1 METTRTRTH
10 TAKGFTII
18 ELIFIIALLGVASVL
33 FFIQRNNLEVAS
45 RDETRKTAINA
56 MYYSIEEVY
65 FKTNGFY
72 PRTIDATILPSV
84 EPSLFKDPNGVAIG
98 EANSNYRYEPYN
110 CTGDQCKNYT
120 LRTTLENEA
129 DYVKTNRSN

>member
-1 METTRTRTH
+1 MKTTRKSH
-10 TAKGFTII
+10 GFTVI
-18 ELIFIIALLGVASVL
+18 ELIFIVALLGAASIL
-33 FFIQRNNLEVAS
+33 FFIQKNNLEVAG

-65 FKTNGFY
+65 FKTNRYY
-72 PRTIDATILPSV
+72 PRTINSDVIPSV
-84 EPSLFKDPNGVAIG
+84 DPSLFKDPNGVKIG
-98 EANSNYRYEPYN
+98 ESNSNYRYEPYN
-110 CTGDQCKNYT
+110 CNNDQCKNYT

>member
-1 METTRTRTH
+1 MKTTTTRSH
-10 TAKGFTII
+10 GFTII
-18 ELIFIIALLGVASVL
+18 ELLFIIVLLGAASVL
-33 FFIQRNNLEVAS
+33 FFVQKNNLETAG

-72 PRTIDATILPSV
+72 PRTISSVILPSV
-84 EPSLFKDPNGVAIG
+84 DPALFKDPGGVKIG

-120 LRTTLENEA
+120 LRTTLENED

>member
-1 METTRTRTH
+1 MKTTRKSH
-10 TAKGFTII
+10 GFTVI
-18 ELIFIIALLGVASVL
+18 ELIFIIALIGAASIL
-33 FFIQRNNLEVAS
+33 FFIQKNNLEVAG

-65 FKTNGFY
+65 FKTNRFY
-72 PRTIDATILPSV
+72 PRTINSAVIPSV
-84 EPSLFKDPNGVAIG
+84 DPSLFKDPNGVKIG
-98 EANSNYRYEPYN
+98 ESNSNYRYEPYN
-110 CTGDQCKNYT
+110 CNNDQCKNYT